1 MASTSP
7 KRSTTW
13 FTLSL
18 VGVSAAFAGWA
29 TALLA
34 LTFVLL
40 MPFFKGIAAYP
51 PGVVVFS
58 LAAALASLLVG
69 PLFWWLLIMRP
80 RQLTLSRGIFVGSLG
95 SLVAHPLTW
104 FLVLVVAS
112 LGGNTILFLK
122 VEHVAPIEI
131 LLAIPIYSVYSLFY
145 VGWLTTL
152 VGGVVGG
159 ILAKGIAYLS
169 RDG

>member
-7 KRSTTW
+7 KRPTTW

-18 VGVSAAFAGWA
+18 VGVSAAFAGGA
-29 TALLA
+29 AALLA

-40 MPFFKGIAAYP
+40 MPFFKGITAYLS
-51 PGVVVFS
+51 GIMVFS
-58 LAAALASLLVG
+58 LAAALASLLIG
-69 PLFWWLLIMRP
+69 PLFWWLFIIRP
-80 RQLTLSRGIFVGSLG
+80 RQLTLSRGIVAGILG

-104 FLVLVVAS
+104 FLVIVVAS
-112 LGGNTILFLK
+112 LGGNTILFLR
-122 VEHVAPIEI
+122 VEHVTPIEI
-131 LLAIPIYSVYSLFY
+131 LQAIPIYSVYSMFY

-159 ILAKGIAYLS
+159 NLAKGIAYLS